1 MNRYSIQYRD
11 WIFIKSYGRLSF
23 AKGIRKSIG
32 KSISKNL
39 RDEYS
44 QKYLDHTS
52 TDALKTA

>member
-1 MNRYSIQYRD
+1 M
-11 WIFIKSYGRLSF
+11 FIKSYGRLSF

-39 RDEYS
+39 LDEYS